1 MDGWMGKVELSGK
14 PNDVTGG
21 SLAMDKCHIKGG
33 VGIFPSCFMLKTP
46 GKSSGEMSHLA

>member
-1 MDGWMGKVELSGK
+1 MGKVELSGK

-33 VGIFPSCFMLKTP
+33 VGIFQSCFMLKTP